1 MKLTIRTYQI
11 GLLACSIFTSNITF
25 AKNSQNYNEKQ
36 SLQNAY
42 YQLVKKPQKS
52 YSQQYNQTSRQ
63 ANNSRYRAVQA
74 AKQQLRKRYRWGGK
88 SPRTGFDCS
97 GLMQYAYQKA
107 NIKIPRTTTEQYK
120 STRRVHMNNLR
131 VGDLIFF
138 KTRRIRQRVNHV
150 GIYMGDDNFIHA
162 PRTGKNVTVAKLNKY
177 WRRKVVGAGRI

>member
-11 GLLACSIFTSNITF
+11 GLLACAIFTSSTTL

-36 SLQNAY
+36 SLQRAY

-52 YSQQYNQTSRQ
+52 YSQKHNQTSRQ
-63 ANNSRYRAVQA
+63 ANNSRYRAVQV

-120 STRRVHMNNLR
+120 STQRVRMANLR

-138 KTRRIRQRVNHV
+138 KTRRTRQRVNHV
-150 GIYMGDDNFIHA
+150 GIYMGGGNFIHA
-162 PRTGKNVTVAKLNKY
+162 PRTGKNVSVAKLNKY